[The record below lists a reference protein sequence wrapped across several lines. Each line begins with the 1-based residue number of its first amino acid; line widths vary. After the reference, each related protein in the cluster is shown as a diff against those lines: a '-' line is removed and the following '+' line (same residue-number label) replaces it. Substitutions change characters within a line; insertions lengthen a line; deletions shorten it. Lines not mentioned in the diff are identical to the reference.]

1 MRRVLAAVD
10 KPVDKTDVIDYDEYL
25 TGERKEGAYFSAWFF
40 VSKLSYGV
48 MLMVTG
54 FALSLA
60 GFVPKVEQNEAVV
73 FTLRFLYAGVP
84 FIAYL
89 VGAYLLG
96 RFAFNE
102 EEHKHVQSELEII
115 RRDREAQ
122 ETTS

>member
-1 MRRVLAAVD
+1 M
-10 KPVDKTDVIDYDEYL
+10 
-25 TGERKEGAYFSAWFF
+25 
-40 VSKLSYGV
+40 
-48 MLMVTG
+48 
-54 FALSLA
+54 
-60 GFVPKVEQNEAVV
+60 V